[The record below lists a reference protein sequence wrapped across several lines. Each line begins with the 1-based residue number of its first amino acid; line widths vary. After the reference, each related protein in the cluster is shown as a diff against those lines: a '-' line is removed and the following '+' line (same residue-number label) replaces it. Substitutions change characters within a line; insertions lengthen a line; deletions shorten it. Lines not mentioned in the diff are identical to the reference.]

1 MVNVITLIRMNQSW
15 REGNFD
21 LKYFWAVFVAITA
34 LATSL
39 MNALVVGA
47 ICKDPSRNLKTVL
60 IASQAI
66 ADFFVGLILDPLC
79 SWWILTFSSTA
90 AHVIEAV
97 SSLFLVASV
106 LHVVALSFDR
116 YSAFWRPLSHPSVV
130 TKKKVT
136 IWCIVI
142 WSYSCIYM
150 ACRTVLRELNH
161 PIVIVNILSGTHTI
175 MPSFISVISNF
186 RIYFALRNN
195 RKRACVLDDS
205 GRNSSERI

>member
-1 MVNVITLIRMNQSW
+1 MLSQHEGLHYINGKLGMVNVITLNGMKQSW

-47 ICKDPSRNLKTVL
+47 ICKDPSRNLKTVPSNLL

-66 ADFFVGLILDPLC
+66 ADFFVGLIHDPLC

-97 SSLFLVASV
+97 SSQFLGCIGFKCCRVVFRSLYCRLAAIEPPLRRHQEKSDHLVYCDMV
-106 LHVVALSFDR
+106 LQLHIHGIPHCAQ
-116 YSAFWRPLSHPSVV
+116 
-130 TKKKVT
+130 
-136 IWCIVI
+136 
-142 WSYSCIYM
+142 
-150 ACRTVLRELNH
+150 
-161 PIVIVNILSGTHTI
+161 
-175 MPSFISVISNF
+175 
-186 RIYFALRNN
+186 
-195 RKRACVLDDS
+195 RA
-205 GRNSSERI
+205 